1 MSPFSVALR
10 QLRAEYDVAQ
20 GELADRLGLRQSY
33 ISQLERGTKLPRD
46 RDLVR
51 KIVEALSL
59 HPQEEA
65 SLWQAFQASRRFD
78 LPPNDA
84 PPAAY
89 RYFAKLS
96 DALPRLSSA
105 DFNTLST
112 FLDSVGNGV
121 GLRKSKASNP
131 AGESQ
136 EEIPM

>member
-33 ISQLERGTKLPRD
+33 ISQLERGSKLPKD
-46 RDLVR
+46 KDLVR
-51 KIVEALSL
+51 KIVQALHL

-65 SLWQAFQASRRFD
+65 SLWQAFQASRKFD
-78 LPPNDA
+78 FPPSDA
-84 PPAAY
+84 PAAAY

-105 DFNTLST
+105 DFNVLST
-112 FLDSVGNGV
+112 FLDSVGDDDAADKLGT
-121 GLRKSKASNP
+121 SDSSPESP
-131 AGESQ
+131 AEV
-136 EEIPM
+136 PM